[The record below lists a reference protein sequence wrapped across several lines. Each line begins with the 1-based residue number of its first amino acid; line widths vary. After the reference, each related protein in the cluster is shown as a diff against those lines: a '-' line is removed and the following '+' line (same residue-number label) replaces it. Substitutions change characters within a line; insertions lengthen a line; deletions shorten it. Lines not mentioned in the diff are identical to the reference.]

1 MSKLRVGILGCAKI
15 AEKYATRAFQ
25 AIDNAEVVSIAS
37 RDSRKAKEWAS
48 RFGIKNGESYE
59 DLISSPEVDAVYIP
73 LPVGLHKEWVLKAAT
88 KKKHIISE
96 KSLAGDFA
104 SVKEIADAAR
114 KNNVVLYENF
124 MCDFHPQ
131 HEAVLSLI
139 KDGKVGKPFIFQGF
153 FGIPPLAD
161 DNIRYDKNLGGG
173 SLNDA
178 GVYTVFMARKI
189 LGMEPLTATCTLYN
203 DGGHQVDVKGTAK
216 LEFPDGMEALL
227 AFSFD
232 ALYQSNYSVWGEKG
246 LIKVARAYSIPPD
259 VKPTIELTTN
269 ENSKEAVTQIDA
281 PAANHFELSFSD
293 FCDTVLNKNQRT
305 DKINKTYAG
314 LVSHA
319 KVIEAMRI
327 SARENRKV
335 SLTELF

>member
-15 AEKYATRAFQ
+15 AEKYAIRAFQ

-114 KNNVVLYENF
+114 KHNVVLYENF

-232 ALYQSNYSVWGEKG
+232 ALYQSNYSV
-246 LIKVARAYSIPPD
+246 
-259 VKPTIELTTN
+259 
-269 ENSKEAVTQIDA
+269 
-281 PAANHFELSFSD
+281 
-293 FCDTVLNKNQRT
+293 
-305 DKINKTYAG
+305 
-314 LVSHA
+314 
-319 KVIEAMRI
+319 
-327 SARENRKV
+327 
-335 SLTELF
+335 